1 MKFSIGPVWLPRKS
15 RKETKTA
22 SFFYPIPICSHNF
35 SAKNQ
40 EFPNQFLFG
49 SKNMQGKKKFLPP
62 FSDTHSIS
70 AASHTC
76 QSNKQIKKYIS
87 MIDLLGIKEDN
98 KKEKKSPKNNSNF
111 HNIPDQKNQKKKKD
125 FHFCL
130 DF

>member
-22 SFFYPIPICSHNF
+22 SFFIQYPFVPTTFQQKIRNFPINF
-35 SAKNQ
+35 CLV
-40 EFPNQFLFG
+40 PRICR
-49 SKNMQGKKKFLPP
+49 GKKKLPP